1 MKRQQNIPSAALS
14 VFTYDDAIRFVSRRT
29 QPDLSHERQVMQ
41 EIYPG
46 GEQGST
52 RIIHWRRIAAV
63 VAFIS
68 WALIIIIR

>member
-14 VFTYDDAIRFVSRRT
+14 VFTYDDAIQFVSRRT
-29 QPDLSHERQVMQ
+29 KADSYHERQVMQ
-41 EIYPG
+41 EIYPDV
-46 GEQGST
+46 EPTSN

-68 WALIIIIR
+68 WALMIII